1 MSGHPCD
8 DQPIVFCGGR
18 GSQELFPC
26 GSTRRTAVTVEGW
39 PAQGNDICSLD
50 ACESSRGSGER
61 DVQT

>member
-26 GSTRRTAVTVEGW
+26 GSIRRTAVNVEGW
-39 PAQGNDICSLD
+39 PAQGNDICSLMPVTR
-50 ACESSRGSGER
+50 ESSGER